1 MVVSFPKALEKDT
14 TMAIFQKDPLPKNRF
29 SGVLQKF
36 GPIFFLVKLAEPFSP
51 PSDFILAGDKMHSN
65 KSAALVGYGCR

>member
-1 MVVSFPKALEKDT
+1 MPISLKDR
-14 TMAIFQKDPLPKNRF
+14 LPKNRF
-29 SGVLQKF
+29 PEVLQEF
-36 GPIFFLVKLAEPFSP
+36 EPIFFLVVKLVEAFSP